1 MNNKSLGVLELE
13 EKQETYIQINDKY
26 RITSDGR
33 LNLILSEQYFK
44 RDGKGRGAEITSE
57 TAWRD
62 TGFFGAGLDSLI
74 RRFNNNEFL
83 ETFAEVERGQ
93 DIIEALK
100 EMRTYLDE
108 REQRIY
114 EHVKEHVTLQLKN
127 VNAND

>member
-1 MNNKSLGVLELE
+1 MVELE
-13 EKQETYIQINDKY
+13 EKQESYIQINDKY

-33 LNLILSEQYFK
+33 MNLLLEEKYEKRIGAGKNSPLSGEY
-44 RDGKGRGAEITSE
+44 GYSTVGY
-57 TAWRD
+57 
-62 TGFFGAGLDSLI
+62 FGAGLHSLI
-74 RRFNNNEFL
+74 KRFNENEFL

-114 EHVKEHVTLQLKN
+114 EHVKEHTTLNLKN
-127 VNAND
+127 VKGESD